1 MATIDLRQPHTL
13 SIDDAKK
20 RAEELA
26 SSMGQKLGIDWHW
39 ERDRIIFAAPRGAAR
54 GTRGSVDVTGSEVRV
69 QIELPLL
76 LRMMK
81 STVEAK
87 VAENLTRIL

>member
-1 MATIDLRQPHTL
+1 MATIDIRQPHTL
-13 SIDDAKK
+13 TIDDARK

-26 SSMGQKLGIDWHW
+26 ASMRQKLDLDWHW
-39 ERDRIIFAAPRGAAR
+39 ERDRIVFAAPRGAAR
-54 GTRGSVDVTGSEVRV
+54 GTRGSVDVTASEVRV
-69 QIELPLL
+69 QIDLPLL

-87 VAENLTRIL
+87 VAEHLTRIL